1 MPATMPAAMPRK
13 YYVVTIR
20 GERGPVDRAE
30 LKDLVRDGDARLTDR
45 VRTATGRSLGT
56 VAEALAQ
63 VRVKDSV
70 DSEIALAPVASAPA
84 SQRMSS
90 RRNVR
95 HSNDAQKLRL
105 AVTILSV
112 VAVITV
118 AGVVWA
124 VSQSSQ
130 PAVIVIAAPA
140 PAQPAPPTGL
150 SAAPAPSAPV
160 APAAQSPTAAPAA
173 AAPIAN
179 LPADAATNAAAD
191 PTADKD
197 APPLPVFGTP
207 TDPAQRP
214 NLVSPGDTAPAVTA
228 QTPPAPPAPAPA
240 PKAASDI
247 VMVWDGD
254 ALVGGHGWVW
264 PLTPPN
270 RIESQS
276 MVVHNGRN
284 ALRFH
289 AEGDRSINAGW
300 QWNTSTTAGVDFPRL
315 HALVVSMKIEGRALP
330 NSAQLVI
337 QGDDTHSKY
346 VELSTLCPALMD
358 GNWHDIVVPFA
369 DLEEPDFDFANADRL
384 QIETRADG
392 ALAFDMYIDDIGYT
406 KADPNHS

>member
-1 MPATMPAAMPRK
+1 MPVTMPTAMPRK

-30 LKDLVRDGDARLTDR
+30 LKDLVRDGDARLTDQ
-45 VRTATGRSLGT
+45 VRTATGRTLGT

-70 DSEIALAPVASAPA
+70 DSELALAPVTGAPA

-90 RRNVR
+90 RRKVR
-95 HSNDAQKLRL
+95 HGNDAQKLRL
-105 AVTILSV
+105 AVTILSLI
-112 VAVITV
+112 AVIAV
-118 AGVVWA
+118 AGVAWA
-124 VSQSSQ
+124 VSQNSQ
-130 PAVIVIAAPA
+130 PAVIAAPA
-140 PAQPAPPTGL
+140 PAQPGPPTVLAAAPP
-150 SAAPAPSAPV
+150 PAAPV
-160 APAAQSPTAAPAA
+160 AQAAPSPTAAPAA
-173 AAPIAN
+173 AAPIAQV
-179 LPADAATNAAAD
+179 PADAATNAAAD

-214 NLVSPGDTAPAVTA
+214 SLVSPADTAPAVTA
-228 QTPPAPPAPAPA
+228 QTPPAPPPSAPA
-240 PKAASDI
+240 PKPASDV

-276 MVVHNGRN
+276 MVVHTGRN

-300 QWNTSTTAGVDFPRL
+300 QWNTATTAGVDFPRL

-330 NSAQLVI
+330 SSTQLVI

-346 VELSTLCPALMD
+346 VDLSTLCPALLD

-369 DLEEPDFDFANADRL
+369 DLEEPDFDFANANRL

-392 ALAFDMYIDDIGYT
+392 ALAFDMYIDDIGYS
-406 KADPNHS
+406 KVDPDHP